1 MALQTSGQI
10 SLNDV
15 NVELGFSGTAQILM
29 GSADVRGL
37 FGIAS
42 GEIEMA
48 DGYGASSA
56 FIPTSAT
63 AINGQSNLLQITV
76 SSYISSGGIFQIP
89 SNFWIWSDTT
99 ATPALLIDIP
109 CTIENYGNVIGRG
122 GNNGQV
128 GGNAIKINNGLSGV
142 IIKNFSGAYIA
153 GGGSGGAGQGGG
165 GGGGAGGGGAGG
177 TGGQLNAVGNNGYP
191 NGRGNGTGYGGG
203 AGGGGG
209 GTEGT
214 PFVIQYGA
222 AGGGG
227 GRILPGVGGGAAYAQ
242 CTGGTG
248 GSAGNAGLVGGD
260 IGGAIH
266 AGGGGGGWGAQGG
279 PIGGGYPVPAPAAGK
294 AVFDGGVTYTLTN
307 SGTIYGGT

>member
-165 GGGGAGGGGAGG
+165 GGG
-177 TGGQLNAVGNNGYP
+177 
-191 NGRGNGTGYGGG
+191 
-203 AGGGGG
+203 
-209 GTEGT
+209 
-214 PFVIQYGA
+214 
-222 AGGGG
+222 
-227 GRILPGVGGGAAYAQ
+227 RILPGVGGGAAYAQ